1 MSDPLL
7 ERSVIGAIHF
17 LYIPDIS
24 EKLWQ
29 NRGMRDS
36 GLILGR
42 QSTSCTIFVKKAKE
56 IARPINQSPR
66 NLAFLLSLIHFA
78 PWFSIES

>member
-7 ERSVIGAIHF
+7 ERSIIGAIHF

-42 QSTSCTIFVKKAKE
+42 ESASCTIFSLYNIRKE
-56 IARPINQSPR
+56 SQR
-66 NLAFLLSLIHFA
+66 NRSAN
-78 PWFSIES
+78 